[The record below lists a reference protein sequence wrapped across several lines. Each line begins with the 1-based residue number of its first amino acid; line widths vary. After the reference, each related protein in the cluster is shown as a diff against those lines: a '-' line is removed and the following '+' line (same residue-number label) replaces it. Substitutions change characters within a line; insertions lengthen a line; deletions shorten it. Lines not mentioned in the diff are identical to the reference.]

1 MENKTVSV
9 IIPVYNTGKQLEKCI
24 DSLLEQTYKD
34 LEIVLVN
41 DASADES
48 GAICQRYT
56 NEKSSIFKYIEH
68 KENKGQS
75 ITRNDGVRAAT
86 GNWMLFLDSDDYLAD
101 DAIEKMVEV
110 SERDKSDIVLA
121 NFKTFN
127 DHGIEHVF
135 TIEMPEGKYTT
146 KELVSHFYDKI
157 AMNMLSCIG
166 TKLYRMDFVR
176 NKKKETP
183 DTTITNYDI
192 AFILDALVAD
202 PQLSYLN
209 KVVYIYYQR
218 EGSITHSYR
227 KDMYKGF
234 IQARRELLPLLKKCG
249 CYEQKKLDYHIV
261 VYGVIS
267 NSLGQEVRY
276 GHGYRNFMNVFNE
289 IRNNPD
295 MAETVKVICENGQPQ
310 NRKLLMRYI
319 KGGNVFLAYMMF
331 YLHSHFLKKK

>member
-9 IIPVYNTGKQLEKCI
+9 IIPVYNTGKQLENCI
-24 DSLLEQTYKD
+24 ESLLKQTYKD

-41 DASADES
+41 DASADKS
-48 GAICQRYT
+48 GAICQRYAS
-56 NEKSSIFKYIEH
+56 EYSSKFKYIEH

-75 ITRNDGVRAAT
+75 TTRNDGVRAAT
-86 GNWMLFLDSDDYLAD
+86 GNWMIFLDSDDFLAE

-110 SERDKSDIVLA
+110 SERDQSDIVLA

-127 DHGIEHVF
+127 DQGVERTF
-135 TIEMPEGKYTT
+135 TIELPEGKYTT
-146 KELVSHFYDKI
+146 KELVSHFYDVI

-166 TKLYRMDFVR
+166 TKLYRMDFVKG
-176 NKKKETP
+176 KKKETP

-192 AFILDALVAD
+192 AFILDALAVE

-227 KDMYKGF
+227 NNMYKGF
-234 IQARRELLPLLKKCG
+234 IQARKELLPLLQKSG
-249 CYEQKKLDYHIV
+249 CYEQKKIDYHVV

-267 NSLGQEVRY
+267 NSLEQEVRY
-276 GHGYRNFMNVFNE
+276 GRGYKAFKNVFEE
-289 IRNNPD
+289 IRSNSD
-295 MAETVKVICENGQPQ
+295 TVETIKVICENNQPK
-310 NRKLLMRYI
+310 NRKALMRYI
-319 KGGNVFLAYMMF
+319 KGGNSILAYIMF
-331 YLHSHFLKKK
+331 CIHAHMLKRK

>member
-9 IIPVYNTGKQLEKCI
+9 IIPVYNTGKQLENCI
-24 DSLLEQTYKD
+24 DSLLKQTYKD
-34 LEIVLVN
+34 LEIILVN

-48 GAICQRYT
+48 GAICQRYASE
-56 NEKSSIFKYIEH
+56 NSSLFKYIEH

-75 ITRNDGVRAAT
+75 TTRNDGVRAAS
-86 GNWMLFLDSDDYLAD
+86 GNWMILLDSDDYLSE
-101 DAIEKMVEV
+101 DALEKMVEV
-110 SERDKSDIVLA
+110 SERDNVDIVLA

-127 DHGIEHVF
+127 DQGIERTF
-135 TIEMPEGKYTT
+135 TIELPEGTYTT
-146 KELVSHFYDKI
+146 RELVSHFYDVI

-176 NKKKETP
+176 NRKKETP

-192 AFILDALVAD
+192 AFILDALVAA
-202 PQLSYLN
+202 PKLSYLN

-227 KDMYKGF
+227 KNMYKGF
-234 IQARRELLPLLKKCG
+234 IQARRELLPLLQNCG

-276 GHGYRNFMNVFNE
+276 GRGYKSFKQVFTE
-289 IRNNPD
+289 ITNNPNT
-295 MAETVKVICENGQPQ
+295 AETVKVICENDQPK
-310 NRKLLMRYI
+310 NRKALMHFV
-319 KGGNVFLAYMMF
+319 KGGNCILAYLMF
-331 YLHSHFLKKK
+331 YVHTHILKRR